1 MKNVC
6 CVELGTQQ
14 KGRVYLSVTR
24 TGQCV
29 LSAGS
34 AGQRRA
40 APGSAPRPAPT
51 GQCTA
56 LE

>member
-1 MKNVC
+1 
-6 CVELGTQQ
+6 
-14 KGRVYLSVTR
+14 VYLSVTR